1 MGKAEFALGKSEP
14 KDEAVDDDAEKKEH
28 QKTKMK
34 IAIGSLLSYFVIGWY
49 AYCWGGKDWG
59 VEEMTFTDAT
69 YFLMV
74 TLTVRLGKHRVKQMH
89 ARHRSISI

>member
-1 MGKAEFALGKSEP
+1 MNDRWTTTQPEP
-14 KDEAVDDDAEKKEH
+14 KNDAVDDDAEKKEH

-34 IAIGSLLSYFVIGWY
+34 IAIGSLISYFVIGWY

-59 VEEMTFTDAT
+59 VEDMTFTDAS

-74 TLTVRLGKHRVKQMH
+74 TLTVWLALHDWKVP
-89 ARHRSISI
+89 